1 MSSGAEPLAQIVSLS
16 LPEDTKCGH
25 PAQVGGCFC
34 AVRTGGDTLA
44 GTLTIKLNSNRRQLV
59 ELYFEGMLKPSVTC
73 CTLGTNRNQVC
84 VEHGFQTGTSGIFM
98 PTSIA

>member
-44 GTLTIKLNSNRRQLV
+44 GTFTIKLHSNQRQLID
-59 ELYFEGMLKPSVTC
+59 LCLEGVLKY
-73 CTLGTNRNQVC
+73 
-84 VEHGFQTGTSGIFM
+84 SG
-98 PTSIA
+98 PWLDHNY

>member
-25 PAQVGGCFC
+25 RAQVGCCFC

-44 GTLTIKLNSNRRQLV
+44 GTFTIKLHSNQRQLID
-59 ELYFEGMLKPSVTC
+59 LCLEGVLKY
-73 CTLGTNRNQVC
+73 
-84 VEHGFQTGTSGIFM
+84 
-98 PTSIA
+98 